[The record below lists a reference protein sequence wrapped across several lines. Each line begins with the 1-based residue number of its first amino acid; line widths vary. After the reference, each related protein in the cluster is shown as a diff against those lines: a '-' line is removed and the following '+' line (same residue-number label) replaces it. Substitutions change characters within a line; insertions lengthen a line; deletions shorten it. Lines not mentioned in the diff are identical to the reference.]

1 MDIFNPKIL
10 DACIRDVAYC
20 LSDNQ
25 KADLLLYAMTSL
37 KYARHK
43 VVIENAIQACLSIHA
58 LSPSIVAKARI
69 LRARLRLDAG
79 SFIGAQEDLH
89 AALLAE
95 PDNPEAT
102 ALLHQRS
109 VAVEKLLAPTGHR
122 ISNEVWREIALF
134 LPRRDLK
141 TLLSVP
147 HPLSR
152 VASQL
157 LFRKVDLHFG
167 EGEGGQSFDEGEG
180 GEWEKER
187 DRDQRTAD
195 ILTRVITD
203 PSFARVVRTLRIF
216 ATVNSH
222 NSFQTGILSNALPKM
237 INLRRVHIS
246 SSADGVLPVLKILQS
261 CSPKLNGLS
270 LHVPDGLFELS
281 TLTLN
286 HIANFAY
293 HGGGSGNGGAQ
304 NPHAFLAQHRSTLRT
319 LSLENPAWVFPADA
333 LSLRNLTHIHF
344 LGQFPLNSQA
354 IGTILNHGRQLESL
368 SLTCL
373 LDCAPSSQFRIA
385 HGELPF
391 LRHFA
396 FSVQAMNRR
405 LTDRDL
411 FPSIAEFLRGRID
424 LRTLSLLVPAEPIQK
439 AVGFDASVWGVL
451 PSLTGLKG
459 LGITYPRDLAPG
471 LAAWLIPRSVVSLTL
486 NGLVAGMRD
495 LRVGVPP
502 GLRFIGL
509 DTSGMGTGEV
519 AGIVEQGF
527 PMVRVVRVG
536 STYWTVHR
544 KKKSGRKGEDGGF
557 ELERWP
563 VRRGRYHV
571 SEWLEWFGCEDALG
585 VEDIYGI

>member
-37 KYARHK
+37 KYAKHK

-167 EGEGGQSFDEGEG
+167 EWEGGQSFDEGEG

-187 DRDQRTAD
+187 DRDQRRPTSSPA
-195 ILTRVITD
+195 
-203 PSFARVVRTLRIF
+203 VVRTLRIF

-368 SLTCL
+368 SLT
-373 LDCAPSSQFRIA
+373 S
-385 HGELPF
+385 
-391 LRHFA
+391 
-396 FSVQAMNRR
+396 MNRR

-411 FPSIAEFLRGRID
+411 FPSIAEFLRGRC
-424 LRTLSLLVPAEPIQK
+424 RPSPIQK

-486 NGLVAGMRD
+486 NGLVAGMR
-495 LRVGVPP
+495 
-502 GLRFIGL
+502 ISA
-509 DTSGMGTGEV
+509 SGCLQVYDFV

-527 PMVRVVRVG
+527 PMVRVVRVA